1 MKKNIKNITLKFLCL
16 CGFVFSL
23 ISCKEVSED
32 GNKPAL
38 SIPEGGDSIVVS
50 FAVDEKA
57 KYVNIFR
64 REVKDFETSEF
75 GDTINVGQ
83 VIPNK
88 NQETAFT
95 FEDALIYKGTDY
107 QYCVRYCM
115 GDYYYFSNWSD
126 IKSSGS
132 CGKELSFSFEPDVG
146 NCYLQYNSA
155 TSSLMLMGD
164 VDDKIDVKK
173 GVPALIFSY
182 KDKETTVSRVFAL
195 PIQEEIVDTDAEKI
209 LKVGTPI
216 DLRSLLTS
224 DFFGKDI
231 TLEGFIGEDVV
242 EGGPDDDGDG
252 KVDNVYY
259 EKVFWTLPAKIPVEE
274 KVKDKDEYKTVD
286 FINDFIKI
294 EVETADNGHDYSSEG
309 IENPISKNINS
320 IDSQITSKEYFVS
333 K

>member
-16 CGFVFSL
+16 CAFVFSL

-38 SIPEGGDSIVVS
+38 NVKGDSIIVS

-64 REVKDFETSEF
+64 READLT
-75 GDTINVGQ
+75 GDEPLYGKVLNIGQ
-83 VIPNK
+83 VIPKK

-95 FEDALIYKGTDY
+95 FEDALIYKGANY

-115 GDYYYFSNWSD
+115 GDYYYLSNWSD
-126 IKSSGS
+126 IKSNDDFGFVNES
-132 CGKELSFSFEPDVG
+132 EITPDVG
-146 NCYLQYNSA
+146 SCYLQYNSA

-164 VDDKIDVKK
+164 ADDKIDVKK

-195 PIQEEIVDTDAEKI
+195 PIQEDIVNKNE

-216 DLRSLLTS
+216 DLRSLLTA
-224 DFFGKDI
+224 DFFSKEI
-231 TLEGFIGEDVV
+231 TLDGFIGEDVT
-242 EGGPDDDGDG
+242 EGGTDLKDPEK
-252 KVDNVYY
+252 KVVYY
-259 EKVFWTLPAKIPVEE
+259 EKVFWTLPAAIE
-274 KVKDKDEYKTVD
+274 VKDANDGTVES
-286 FINDFIKI
+286 IKI
-294 EVETADNGHDYSSEG
+294 DINNADNGHDYSFEG
-309 IENPISKNINS
+309 IENPISENINS

>member
-16 CGFVFSL
+16 CAFVFSL

-38 SIPEGGDSIVVS
+38 NVKGDSIIVS

-64 REVKDFETSEF
+64 REVINFETSEF
-75 GDTINVGQ
+75 GKNVNVGQ
-83 VIPNK
+83 VIPKK

-95 FEDALIYKGTDY
+95 FEDTLIYKGTDY

-115 GDYYYFSNWSD
+115 GDYYYLSNWSD
-126 IKSSGS
+126 IKNSGS
-132 CGKELSFSFEPDVG
+132 CGHELSVSFEPNVG
-146 NCYLQYNSA
+146 SCYLQYNSA
-155 TSSLMLMGD
+155 TSSLTLKDGE
-164 VDDKIDVKK
+164 IDAIK
-173 GVPALIFSY
+173 GIPALIFSY

-195 PIQEEIVDTDAEKI
+195 PIREEDPNEKI
-209 LKVGTPI
+209 LEEETVI
-216 DLRSLLTS
+216 DLRSLLTA
-224 DFFGKDI
+224 DFFSKEI
-231 TLEGFIGEDVV
+231 TLDGFIGEDVV
-242 EGGPDDDGDG
+242 DGGPDEDGDG

-259 EKVFWTLPAKIPVEE
+259 EKVFWTLPATIEVRDANGTVES
-274 KVKDKDEYKTVD
+274 
-286 FINDFIKI
+286 IKI
-294 EVETADNGHDYSSEG
+294 DINNADNGHDYSFEG
-309 IENPISKNINS
+309 IENPISENINS

>member
-16 CGFVFSL
+16 CAFVFSL

-38 SIPEGGDSIVVS
+38 NVKGDSIIVS

-64 REVKDFETSEF
+64 REVINFETSEF
-75 GDTINVGQ
+75 GQNVNVGQ
-83 VIPNK
+83 VIPKK

-95 FEDALIYKGTDY
+95 FEDTLIYKGTDY

-115 GDYYYFSNWSD
+115 GDYYYLSNWSD
-126 IKSSGS
+126 IKNSGS
-132 CGKELSFSFEPDVG
+132 CGHELSVSFEPNVG
-146 NCYLQYNSA
+146 SCYLQYNSA
-155 TSSLMLMGD
+155 TSSLTLKDGE
-164 VDDKIDVKK
+164 IDAIK
-173 GVPALIFSY
+173 GIPALIFSY

-195 PIQEEIVDTDAEKI
+195 PIREEDPNEKI
-209 LKVGTPI
+209 LEEETVI
-216 DLRSLLTS
+216 DLRSLLTA
-224 DFFGKDI
+224 DFFSKEI
-231 TLEGFIGEDVV
+231 TLDGFIGEDVV
-242 EGGPDDDGDG
+242 DGGPDEDGDG

-259 EKVFWTLPAKIPVEE
+259 EKVFWTLPATIEVRDANGTVES
-274 KVKDKDEYKTVD
+274 
-286 FINDFIKI
+286 IKI
-294 EVETADNGHDYSSEG
+294 DINNADNGHDYSFEG
-309 IENPISKNINS
+309 IENPISENINS

>member
-16 CGFVFSL
+16 CAFVFSL

-64 REVKDFETSEF
+64 REVDFTSGEPVYGETLN
-75 GDTINVGQ
+75 IGQ
-83 VIPNK
+83 VIPKK

-132 CGKELSFSFEPDVG
+132 CGQELSFSFEPNVG
-146 NCYLQYNSA
+146 SCYLQYNSA
-155 TSSLMLMGD
+155 TSSLMLVGGD
-164 VDDKIDVKK
+164 IDAIK

-195 PIQEEIVDTDAEKI
+195 PIQEEDPNEKI
-209 LKVGTPI
+209 LEEETVI
-216 DLRSLLTS
+216 DLRSLLTA
-224 DFFGKDI
+224 DFFSKEI
-231 TLEGFIGEDVV
+231 TLDGFIGEDVT
-242 EGGPDDDGDG
+242 EGGTDIKDPEK
-252 KVDNVYY
+252 KVVYY
-259 EKVFWTLPAKIPVEE
+259 EKVFWTLPAAIEVRDANGTVES
-274 KVKDKDEYKTVD
+274 
-286 FINDFIKI
+286 IKI
-294 EVETADNGHDYSSEG
+294 DINNADNGHDYSFEG
-309 IENPISKNINS
+309 IENPISENINS

>member
-16 CGFVFSL
+16 CAFVFSL

-38 SIPEGGDSIVVS
+38 NVKGDSIIVS

-64 REVKDFETSEF
+64 REVINFETSEF
-75 GDTINVGQ
+75 GKNVNVGQ
-83 VIPNK
+83 VIPKK

-95 FEDALIYKGTDY
+95 FEDTLIYKGTDY

-126 IKSSGS
+126 IKNSGS
-132 CGKELSFSFEPDVG
+132 CGHELSVSFEPDVG
-146 NCYLQYNSA
+146 SCYLQYNSA
-155 TSSLMLMGD
+155 TSSLTLKDGE
-164 VDDKIDVKK
+164 IDAIK
-173 GVPALIFSY
+173 GIPALIFSY

-195 PIQEEIVDTDAEKI
+195 PIREEDPNEKI
-209 LKVGTPI
+209 LEEETVI
-216 DLRSLLTS
+216 DLRSLLTA
-224 DFFGKDI
+224 DFFSKEIILD
-231 TLEGFIGEDVV
+231 GFIGEDVT
-242 EGGPDDDGDG
+242 EGGTDIDDPEK
-252 KVDNVYY
+252 KVVYY
-259 EKVFWTLPAKIPVEE
+259 EKVFWTLPAAIEVRDANGTVES
-274 KVKDKDEYKTVD
+274 
-286 FINDFIKI
+286 IKI
-294 EVETADNGHDYSSEG
+294 NINNADNGHDYSFEG
-309 IENPISKNINS
+309 IENPISENINL

>member
-16 CGFVFSL
+16 CAFVFSL

-64 REVKDFETSEF
+64 REVDFTSGEPVYRETLN
-75 GDTINVGQ
+75 IGQ
-83 VIPNK
+83 VIPKK

-132 CGKELSFSFEPDVG
+132 CGQELSFSFEPNVG
-146 NCYLQYNSA
+146 SCYLQYNSA
-155 TSSLMLMGD
+155 TSSLTLKDGE
-164 VDDKIDVKK
+164 IDAIK

-195 PIQEEIVDTDAEKI
+195 PIQEEDPNEKI
-209 LKVGTPI
+209 LEEETVI
-216 DLRSLLTS
+216 DLRSLLTA
-224 DFFGKDI
+224 DFFSKEI
-231 TLEGFIGEDVV
+231 TLDGFIGEDVT
-242 EGGPDDDGDG
+242 EGGTDIKDPEK
-252 KVDNVYY
+252 KVVYY
-259 EKVFWTLPAKIPVEE
+259 EKVFWTLPAAIEVRDANGTVE
-274 KVKDKDEYKTVD
+274 
-286 FINDFIKI
+286 FIKI
-294 EVETADNGHDYSSEG
+294 DINNADNGHDYSFEG
-309 IENPISKNINS
+309 IENPISENINS

>member
-16 CGFVFSL
+16 CAFVFSL

-38 SIPEGGDSIVVS
+38 NVKGDSIIVS

-64 REVKDFETSEF
+64 REVINFETSEF
-75 GDTINVGQ
+75 GKSVNIGQ
-83 VIPNK
+83 VIPKK

-95 FEDALIYKGTDY
+95 FEDTLIYKGTDY

-126 IKSSGS
+126 IKNSGS
-132 CGKELSFSFEPDVG
+132 CGHELSVSFEPNVG
-146 NCYLQYNSA
+146 SCYLQYNSA
-155 TSSLMLMGD
+155 TSSLTLKDGE
-164 VDDKIDVKK
+164 IDAIK
-173 GVPALIFSY
+173 GIPALIFSY

-195 PIQEEIVDTDAEKI
+195 PIREEDPNERI
-209 LKVGTPI
+209 LEEETVI
-216 DLRSLLTS
+216 DLRSLLTA
-224 DFFGKDI
+224 DFFSKEI
-231 TLEGFIGEDVV
+231 TLDGFIGEDVV
-242 EGGPDDDGDG
+242 DGGPDEDGDG

-259 EKVFWTLPAKIPVEE
+259 EKVFWTLPAKIDVKYANGNPVES
-274 KVKDKDEYKTVD
+274 
-286 FINDFIKI
+286 IKI
-294 EVETADNGHDYSSEG
+294 DINNADNGHDYSFEG

>member
-16 CGFVFSL
+16 CAFVFSL

-38 SIPEGGDSIVVS
+38 SIPEGGDSIIVS

-64 REVKDFETSEF
+64 REVDFTSGEPVYGETLN
-75 GDTINVGQ
+75 IGQ
-83 VIPNK
+83 VIPKK

-115 GDYYYFSNWSD
+115 GDYYYLSNWSD
-126 IKSSGS
+126 IKSNDDFGFDNESQI
-132 CGKELSFSFEPDVG
+132 KPDVG
-146 NCYLQYNSA
+146 SCYLQYNSA
-155 TSSLMLMGD
+155 TSSLMLVGGD
-164 VDDKIDVKK
+164 IDAIK

-195 PIQEEIVDTDAEKI
+195 PIQEEIVDPAIKRV
-209 LKVGTPI
+209 LKEVTVI
-216 DLRSLLTS
+216 DLRSLLTA
-224 DFFGKDI
+224 DFFSKEI
-231 TLEGFIGEDVV
+231 TLDGFIGEDVT
-242 EGGPDDDGDG
+242 EGGTDIKDPEK
-252 KVDNVYY
+252 KVVYY
-259 EKVFWTLPAKIPVEE
+259 EKVFWTLPAAIEVRDANGTVE
-274 KVKDKDEYKTVD
+274 
-286 FINDFIKI
+286 FIKI
-294 EVETADNGHDYSSEG
+294 DINNADNGHDYSFEG
-309 IENPISKNINS
+309 IENPISENINS

>member
-16 CGFVFSL
+16 CAFVFSL

-38 SIPEGGDSIVVS
+38 NVKGDSIIVS

-64 REVKDFETSEF
+64 READLT
-75 GDTINVGQ
+75 GDEPVYGKVLNIGQ
-83 VIPNK
+83 VIPKK

-95 FEDALIYKGTDY
+95 FEDALIYKGANY

-115 GDYYYFSNWSD
+115 GDYYYLSNWSD
-126 IKSSGS
+126 IKSNDDFGFDNESQI
-132 CGKELSFSFEPDVG
+132 KPDVG
-146 NCYLQYNSA
+146 SCYLQYNSA
-155 TSSLMLMGD
+155 TSSLMLVGGD
-164 VDDKIDVKK
+164 IDAIK

-195 PIQEEIVDTDAEKI
+195 PIQEEIVDPAVKKI
-209 LKVGTPI
+209 LKEETVI
-216 DLRSLLTS
+216 DLRSLLTA
-224 DFFGKDI
+224 DFFSKEI
-231 TLEGFIGEDVV
+231 TLDGFIGEDVT
-242 EGGPDDDGDG
+242 EGGTDLNDPEK
-252 KVDNVYY
+252 KVVYY
-259 EKVFWTLPAKIPVEE
+259 EKVFWTLPAAIEVRDANGTVES
-274 KVKDKDEYKTVD
+274 
-286 FINDFIKI
+286 IKI
-294 EVETADNGHDYSSEG
+294 DINNADNGHDYSFEG
-309 IENPISKNINS
+309 IENPISENINS

>member
-16 CGFVFSL
+16 CAFVFSL

-38 SIPEGGDSIVVS
+38 NVKGDSIIVS

-64 REVKDFETSEF
+64 REVELT
-75 GDTINVGQ
+75 GDEPVYGKVLNIGQ
-83 VIPNK
+83 VIPKK

-95 FEDALIYKGTDY
+95 FEDALIYKGANY

-115 GDYYYFSNWSD
+115 GDYYYLSNWSD
-126 IKSSGS
+126 IKSNDDFGFDNESQI
-132 CGKELSFSFEPDVG
+132 KPDVG
-146 NCYLQYNSA
+146 SCYLQYNSA
-155 TSSLMLMGD
+155 TSSLMLVGGD
-164 VDDKIDVKK
+164 IDAIK

-195 PIQEEIVDTDAEKI
+195 PIQEEKRILEEKT
-209 LKVGTPI
+209 LI
-216 DLRSLLTS
+216 DLRSLLTA
-224 DFFGKDI
+224 DFFSKKI
-231 TLEGFIGEDVV
+231 TLDGFIGEDVV
-242 EGGPDDDGDG
+242 KGGPDDDGDG
-252 KVDNVYY
+252 EVDIVYY
-259 EKVFWTLPAKIPVEE
+259 EKVFWTLPDAIEVRDANGTVES
-274 KVKDKDEYKTVD
+274 
-286 FINDFIKI
+286 IKI
-294 EVETADNGHDYSSEG
+294 DINNADNGHDYSFEG
-309 IENPISKNINS
+309 IENPISENINS

>member
-16 CGFVFSL
+16 CAFVFSL

-38 SIPEGGDSIVVS
+38 NVKGDSIIVS

-64 REVKDFETSEF
+64 READLT
-75 GDTINVGQ
+75 GDEPVYGKVLNIGQ
-83 VIPNK
+83 VIPKK

-95 FEDALIYKGTDY
+95 FEDALIYKGANY

-115 GDYYYFSNWSD
+115 GDYYYLSNWSD
-126 IKSSGS
+126 IKSNDDFGFVNES
-132 CGKELSFSFEPDVG
+132 EITPDVG
-146 NCYLQYNSA
+146 SCYLQYNSA

-164 VDDKIDVKK
+164 ADDKIDVKK

-195 PIQEEIVDTDAEKI
+195 PIQEDIVNKNE

-216 DLRSLLTS
+216 DLRSLLTA
-224 DFFGKDI
+224 DFFSKEI
-231 TLEGFIGEDVV
+231 TLDGFIGEDVT
-242 EGGPDDDGDG
+242 EGGTDLNDPKK
-252 KVDNVYY
+252 KVVYY
-259 EKVFWTLPAKIPVEE
+259 EKVFWTLPAAIEVRDANGTVES
-274 KVKDKDEYKTVD
+274 
-286 FINDFIKI
+286 IKI
-294 EVETADNGHDYSSEG
+294 DINNADNGHDYSFEG
-309 IENPISKNINS
+309 IENPISENINS

>member
-16 CGFVFSL
+16 CAFVFSL

-38 SIPEGGDSIVVS
+38 NVKGDSIIVS

-64 REVKDFETSEF
+64 READLT
-75 GDTINVGQ
+75 GDEPVYGKVLNIGQ
-83 VIPNK
+83 VIPKK

-95 FEDALIYKGTDY
+95 FEDALIYKGANY

-115 GDYYYFSNWSD
+115 GDYYYLSNWSD
-126 IKSSGS
+126 IKSNDDFGFDNESEI
-132 CGKELSFSFEPDVG
+132 KPDVG
-146 NCYLQYNSA
+146 SCYLQYNSA
-155 TSSLMLMGD
+155 TSSLVLEGGD
-164 VDDKIDVKK
+164 IDAIK

-195 PIQEEIVDTDAEKI
+195 PIQEEIVDPAIKKI
-209 LKVGTPI
+209 LKDKTVI
-216 DLRSLLTS
+216 DLRSLLTA
-224 DFFGKDI
+224 DFFSKEI
-231 TLEGFIGEDVV
+231 TLDGFIGEDVT
-242 EGGPDDDGDG
+242 EGGTDLNDPEK
-252 KVDNVYY
+252 KVVYY
-259 EKVFWTLPAKIPVEE
+259 EKVFWTLPAAIEVRDANGTVES
-274 KVKDKDEYKTVD
+274 
-286 FINDFIKI
+286 IKI
-294 EVETADNGHDYSSEG
+294 DINNADNGHDYSFEG
-309 IENPISKNINS
+309 IENPISENINS

>member
-16 CGFVFSL
+16 CAFVFSL

-38 SIPEGGDSIVVS
+38 SIPEGGDSIIVS

-64 REVKDFETSEF
+64 REVDFTSGEPVYGETLN
-75 GDTINVGQ
+75 IGQ
-83 VIPNK
+83 VIPKK

-132 CGKELSFSFEPDVG
+132 CGHELSFSFEPNVG
-146 NCYLQYNSA
+146 SCYLQYNSA
-155 TSSLMLMGD
+155 TSSLTLKDGE
-164 VDDKIDVKK
+164 IDAIK

-195 PIQEEIVDTDAEKI
+195 PIQEEDPNEKI
-209 LKVGTPI
+209 LEEETVI
-216 DLRSLLTS
+216 DLRSLLTA
-224 DFFGKDI
+224 DFFSKEI
-231 TLEGFIGEDVV
+231 TLDGFIGEDVT
-242 EGGPDDDGDG
+242 EGGTDIKDPEK
-252 KVDNVYY
+252 KVVYY
-259 EKVFWTLPAKIPVEE
+259 EKVFWTLPAAIEVRDANGTVES
-274 KVKDKDEYKTVD
+274 
-286 FINDFIKI
+286 IKI
-294 EVETADNGHDYSSEG
+294 DINNADNGHDYSFEG
-309 IENPISKNINS
+309 IENPISENINS

>member
-16 CGFVFSL
+16 CAFVFSL

-38 SIPEGGDSIVVS
+38 NVKGDSIIVS

-64 REVKDFETSEF
+64 REVDLT
-75 GDTINVGQ
+75 GDEPVYGKVLNIGQ
-83 VIPNK
+83 VIPKK

-115 GDYYYFSNWSD
+115 GDYYYLSNWSD
-126 IKSSGS
+126 IKSNDEFGFDNES
-132 CGKELSFSFEPDVG
+132 EITPDVG
-146 NCYLQYNSA
+146 SCYLQYNSA
-155 TSSLMLMGD
+155 TSSLTLKDGE
-164 VDDKIDVKK
+164 IDAIK

-195 PIQEEIVDTDAEKI
+195 PIQEEDPNEKI
-209 LKVGTPI
+209 LEEETVI
-216 DLRSLLTS
+216 DLRSLLTA
-224 DFFGKDI
+224 DFFSKEI
-231 TLEGFIGEDVV
+231 TLDGFIGEDVT
-242 EGGPDDDGDG
+242 EGGTDIKDPEK
-252 KVDNVYY
+252 KVVYY
-259 EKVFWTLPAKIPVEE
+259 EKVFWTLPAAIEVRDANGTVE
-274 KVKDKDEYKTVD
+274 
-286 FINDFIKI
+286 FIKI
-294 EVETADNGHDYSSEG
+294 DINNADNGHDYSFEG
-309 IENPISKNINS
+309 IENPISENINS

>member
-16 CGFVFSL
+16 CAFVFSL

-38 SIPEGGDSIVVS
+38 NVKGDSIIVS

-64 REVKDFETSEF
+64 READLT
-75 GDTINVGQ
+75 GDEPVYGKVLNIGQ
-83 VIPNK
+83 VIPKK

-95 FEDALIYKGTDY
+95 FEDALIYKGANY

-115 GDYYYFSNWSD
+115 GDYYYLSNWSD
-126 IKSSGS
+126 IKSNDDFGFVNES
-132 CGKELSFSFEPDVG
+132 EITPDVG
-146 NCYLQYNSA
+146 SCYLQYNSA

-164 VDDKIDVKK
+164 ADDKIDVKK

-195 PIQEEIVDTDAEKI
+195 PIQEEIVDPAIKRI

-216 DLRSLLTS
+216 DLRSLLTA
-224 DFFGKDI
+224 DFFSKEI
-231 TLEGFIGEDVV
+231 TLDGFIGENVT
-242 EGGPDDDGDG
+242 EGGTDLNDPEK
-252 KVDNVYY
+252 KVVYY
-259 EKVFWTLPAKIPVEE
+259 EKVFWTLPAAIEVRDANGTVES
-274 KVKDKDEYKTVD
+274 
-286 FINDFIKI
+286 IKI
-294 EVETADNGHDYSSEG
+294 DINNADNGHDYSFEG
-309 IENPISKNINS
+309 IENPISENINS

>member
-16 CGFVFSL
+16 CAFVFSL

-38 SIPEGGDSIVVS
+38 NVKGDSIIVS

-64 REVKDFETSEF
+64 READLT
-75 GDTINVGQ
+75 GDEPVYGKVLNIGQ
-83 VIPNK
+83 VIPKK

-95 FEDALIYKGTDY
+95 FEDALIYKGANY

-115 GDYYYFSNWSD
+115 GDYYYLSNWSD
-126 IKSSGS
+126 IKSNDDFGFVNES
-132 CGKELSFSFEPDVG
+132 EITPDVG
-146 NCYLQYNSA
+146 SCYLQYNSA

-164 VDDKIDVKK
+164 ADDKIDVKK

-195 PIQEEIVDTDAEKI
+195 PIQEDIVNKNE

-216 DLRSLLTS
+216 DLRSLLTA
-224 DFFGKDI
+224 DFFSKEI
-231 TLEGFIGEDVV
+231 TLEGVIGEDVT
-242 EGGPDDDGDG
+242 EGGTDLNDPEK
-252 KVDNVYY
+252 KVVYY
-259 EKVFWTLPAKIPVEE
+259 EKVFWTLPAAIEVRDANGTVES
-274 KVKDKDEYKTVD
+274 
-286 FINDFIKI
+286 IKI
-294 EVETADNGHDYSSEG
+294 DINNADNGHDYSFEG
-309 IENPISKNINS
+309 IENPISENINS

>member
-16 CGFVFSL
+16 CAFVFSL

-38 SIPEGGDSIVVS
+38 NVKGDSIIVS

-83 VIPNK
+83 VIPKK

-95 FEDALIYKGTDY
+95 FEDILICKGVDY

-115 GDYYYFSNWSD
+115 GDYYYLSNWSD
-126 IKSSGS
+126 IRSNADAEFVNESEITPDIGS
-132 CGKELSFSFEPDVG
+132 
-146 NCYLQYNSA
+146 CYLQYNSA
-155 TSSLMLMGD
+155 TSSLTLKDGE
-164 VDDKIDVKK
+164 IDAIK
-173 GVPALIFSY
+173 GFPALIFSY

-195 PIQEEIVDTDAEKI
+195 PIKEGIANKNILEE
-209 LKVGTPI
+209 GTPI

-224 DFFGKDI
+224 DFFGKNI
-231 TLEGFIGEDVV
+231 TLDGFIGEAVV
-242 EGGPDDDGDG
+242 EDGPDDDGDEE
-252 KVDNVYY
+252 VDIVYY
-259 EKVFWTLPAKIPVEE
+259 EKVFWTLPAEIDVKE
-274 KVKDKDEYKTVD
+274 KVKDKDEYKTV
-286 FINDFIKI
+286 DFIKI
-294 EVETADNGHDYSSEG
+294 EVETADNGHDYSFEG

>member
-16 CGFVFSL
+16 CAFVFSL

-64 REVKDFETSEF
+64 REVINFETSEF
-75 GDTINVGQ
+75 GEIINVGQ
-83 VIPNK
+83 VIPKK

-95 FEDALIYKGTDY
+95 FEDTLIYKGTDY

-126 IKSSGS
+126 IKNSDS
-132 CGKELSFSFEPDVG
+132 CGHELSVPFEPSVG
-146 NCYLQYNSA
+146 SCYLQYNSA
-155 TSSLMLMGD
+155 TSSLTLKDGD
-164 VDDKIDVKK
+164 IDAIK

-195 PIQEEIVDTDAEKI
+195 PIQEEDPDKQI
-209 LKVGTPI
+209 LKADTVI
-216 DLRSLLTS
+216 DLRSLLTA
-224 DFFGKDI
+224 DFFSKEISLD
-231 TLEGFIGEDVV
+231 GFIGEDVV
-242 EGGPDDDGDG
+242 EGGTDINDPEK
-252 KVDNVYY
+252 KVVYY
-259 EKVFWTLPAKIPVEE
+259 EKVFWTLPAAIE
-274 KVKDKDEYKTVD
+274 VKDANGTVES
-286 FINDFIKI
+286 IKI
-294 EVETADNGHDYSSEG
+294 NINNADNGHDYSFEG
-309 IENPISKNINS
+309 IESSKS
-320 IDSQITSKEYFVS
+320 VTESVSTITSKTASKEYFFS

>member
-16 CGFVFSL
+16 CAFVFSL

-38 SIPEGGDSIVVS
+38 NVKGDSIIVS

-64 REVKDFETSEF
+64 READLT
-75 GDTINVGQ
+75 GDEPVYGKVLNIGQ
-83 VIPNK
+83 VIPKK

-95 FEDALIYKGTDY
+95 FEDALIYKGANY

-115 GDYYYFSNWSD
+115 GDYYYLSNWSD
-126 IKSSGS
+126 IKSNDDFGFDNESQI
-132 CGKELSFSFEPDVG
+132 KPDVG
-146 NCYLQYNSA
+146 SCYLQYNSA
-155 TSSLMLMGD
+155 TSSLMLVGGD
-164 VDDKIDVKK
+164 IDALK

-195 PIQEEIVDTDAEKI
+195 PIQEDIVNKNE

-216 DLRSLLTS
+216 DLRSLLTA
-224 DFFGKDI
+224 DFFSKEI
-231 TLEGFIGEDVV
+231 TLEGVIGEDVV
-242 EGGPDDDGDG
+242 KGGPDDDGDG
-252 KVDNVYY
+252 EVDIVYY
-259 EKVFWTLPAKIPVEE
+259 EKVFWTLPAAIEVRDANGTVES
-274 KVKDKDEYKTVD
+274 
-286 FINDFIKI
+286 IKI
-294 EVETADNGHDYSSEG
+294 DINNADNGHDYSFEG
-309 IENPISKNINS
+309 IENPISENINS

>member
-16 CGFVFSL
+16 CAFVFSL

-38 SIPEGGDSIVVS
+38 NVKGDSIIVS

-64 REVKDFETSEF
+64 READLT
-75 GDTINVGQ
+75 GDEPVYGKVLNIGQ
-83 VIPNK
+83 VIPKK

-95 FEDALIYKGTDY
+95 FEDALIYKGANY

-115 GDYYYFSNWSD
+115 GDYYYLSNWSD
-126 IKSSGS
+126 IKSNDDFGFDNESQI
-132 CGKELSFSFEPDVG
+132 KPDVG
-146 NCYLQYNSA
+146 SCYLQYNSA
-155 TSSLMLMGD
+155 TSSLMLVGGD
-164 VDDKIDVKK
+164 IDAIK

-195 PIQEEIVDTDAEKI
+195 PIQEEIVDPAIKRI
-209 LKVGTPI
+209 LKEETVI
-216 DLRSLLTS
+216 DLRSLLTA
-224 DFFGKDI
+224 DFFSKEI
-231 TLEGFIGEDVV
+231 TLDGFIGEDVT
-242 EGGPDDDGDG
+242 EGGTDLNDPEK
-252 KVDNVYY
+252 KVVYY
-259 EKVFWTLPAKIPVEE
+259 EKVFWTLPAAIEVRDANGTVES
-274 KVKDKDEYKTVD
+274 
-286 FINDFIKI
+286 IKI
-294 EVETADNGHDYSSEG
+294 DINNADNGHDYSFEG
-309 IENPISKNINS
+309 IENPISENINS

>member
-16 CGFVFSL
+16 CAFVFSL

-38 SIPEGGDSIVVS
+38 NVKGDSIIVS

-64 REVKDFETSEF
+64 READLT
-75 GDTINVGQ
+75 GDEPVYGKVLNIGQ
-83 VIPNK
+83 VIPKK

-95 FEDALIYKGTDY
+95 FEDALIYKGANY

-115 GDYYYFSNWSD
+115 GDYYYLSNWSD
-126 IKSSGS
+126 IKSNDDFGFDNESQI
-132 CGKELSFSFEPDVG
+132 KPDVG
-146 NCYLQYNSA
+146 SCYLQYNSA
-155 TSSLMLMGD
+155 TSSLMLVGGD
-164 VDDKIDVKK
+164 IDAIK

-195 PIQEEIVDTDAEKI
+195 PIQEEIVDPAIKRV
-209 LKVGTPI
+209 LKEETVI
-216 DLRSLLTS
+216 DLRSLLTA
-224 DFFGKDI
+224 DFFSKEI
-231 TLEGFIGEDVV
+231 TLDGFIGEDVT
-242 EGGPDDDGDG
+242 EGGTDLNDPEK
-252 KVDNVYY
+252 KVVYY
-259 EKVFWTLPAKIPVEE
+259 EKVFWTLPAAIEVRDANGTVES
-274 KVKDKDEYKTVD
+274 
-286 FINDFIKI
+286 IKI
-294 EVETADNGHDYSSEG
+294 DINNADNGHDYSFEG
-309 IENPISKNINS
+309 IENPISENINS

>member
-16 CGFVFSL
+16 CAFVFSL

-38 SIPEGGDSIVVS
+38 NVKGDSIIVS

-64 REVKDFETSEF
+64 REVDLT
-75 GDTINVGQ
+75 GDEPVYGKVLNIGQ
-83 VIPNK
+83 VIPKK

-95 FEDALIYKGTDY
+95 FEDALIYKGANY

-115 GDYYYFSNWSD
+115 GDYYYLSNWSD
-126 IKSSGS
+126 IKSNDDFGFDNESQI
-132 CGKELSFSFEPDVG
+132 KPDVG
-146 NCYLQYNSA
+146 SCYLQYNSA
-155 TSSLMLMGD
+155 TSSLMLVGGD
-164 VDDKIDVKK
+164 IDAIK

-195 PIQEEIVDTDAEKI
+195 PIQEEIVDPAIKKI
-209 LKVGTPI
+209 LKEETVI
-216 DLRSLLTS
+216 DLRSLLTA
-224 DFFGKDI
+224 DFFSKEISLD
-231 TLEGFIGEDVV
+231 GFIGEDVT
-242 EGGPDDDGDG
+242 EGGTDLKDPEK
-252 KVDNVYY
+252 KVVYY
-259 EKVFWTLPAKIPVEE
+259 EKVFWTLPAAIEVRDANGTVES
-274 KVKDKDEYKTVD
+274 
-286 FINDFIKI
+286 IKI
-294 EVETADNGHDYSSEG
+294 DINNADNGHDYSFEG
-309 IENPISKNINS
+309 IENPISENINS

>member
-16 CGFVFSL
+16 CAFVFSL

-38 SIPEGGDSIVVS
+38 NVKGDSIIVS

-64 REVKDFETSEF
+64 READLT
-75 GDTINVGQ
+75 GDEPVYGKVLNIGQ
-83 VIPNK
+83 VIPKK

-95 FEDALIYKGTDY
+95 FEDALIYKGANY

-115 GDYYYFSNWSD
+115 GDYYYLSNWSD
-126 IKSSGS
+126 IKSNDDFGFVNES
-132 CGKELSFSFEPDVG
+132 EITPDVG
-146 NCYLQYNSA
+146 SCYLQYNSA
-155 TSSLMLMGD
+155 TSSLKLVGGD
-164 VDDKIDVKK
+164 IDAIK

-195 PIQEEIVDTDAEKI
+195 PIQEEIVDPAVKRI
-209 LKVGTPI
+209 LKADTVI
-216 DLRSLLTS
+216 DLRSLLTA
-224 DFFGKDI
+224 DFFSKEI
-231 TLEGFIGEDVV
+231 TLDGFIGEDVT
-242 EGGPDDDGDG
+242 EGGTDLNDPEK
-252 KVDNVYY
+252 KVVYY
-259 EKVFWTLPAKIPVEE
+259 EKVFWTLPAAIEVRDANGTVES
-274 KVKDKDEYKTVD
+274 
-286 FINDFIKI
+286 IKI
-294 EVETADNGHDYSSEG
+294 DINNADNGHDYSFEG
-309 IENPISKNINS
+309 IENPISENINS

>member
-38 SIPEGGDSIVVS
+38 NVKGDSIIVS

-64 REVKDFETSEF
+64 REVDFFSGEPEY
-75 GDTINVGQ
+75 GDPLNIGQ
-83 VIPNK
+83 VIPKK

-95 FEDALIYKGTDY
+95 FEDSLILQNVGY
-107 QYCVRYCM
+107 QYRVRYCM
-115 GDYYYFSNWSD
+115 DGYYYFSNWSD
-126 IKSSGS
+126 IKSNNNE
-132 CGKELSFSFEPDVG
+132 CKYEDEDDFIPDVDS
-146 NCYLQYNSA
+146 CYLQYNSE
-155 TSSLMLMGD
+155 TSSLTL
-164 VDDKIDVKK
+164 K
-173 GVPALIFSY
+173 GNCINAIIGGPALIFSY

-195 PIQEEIVDTDAEKI
+195 PRKEEIVDTEDEKI
-209 LKVGTPI
+209 LEEDTPI

-224 DFFGKDI
+224 DFFGKNI

-242 EGGPDDDGDG
+242 KGGPDEDGDG
-252 KVDNVYY
+252 NVDNVDNVYY
-259 EKVFWTLPAKIPVEE
+259 EKVFWTLPAEIDVKE
-274 KVKDKDEYKTVD
+274 KVKDKDEYKTV
-286 FINDFIKI
+286 DFIKI

-309 IENPISKNINS
+309 IENPISENINS

>member
-16 CGFVFSL
+16 CAFVFSL

-38 SIPEGGDSIVVS
+38 NVKGDSIIVS

-64 REVKDFETSEF
+64 REVINFETSEF
-75 GDTINVGQ
+75 GKTINVGQ
-83 VIPNK
+83 VIPKK

-126 IKSSGS
+126 IKNSDS
-132 CGKELSFSFEPDVG
+132 CGHELSVSFEPDVVSR
-146 NCYLQYNSA
+146 YLQYDSA
-155 TSSLMLMGD
+155 TSSLKLVGD
-164 VDDKIDVKK
+164 DIDALI

-195 PIQEEIVDTDAEKI
+195 PIQEKIVDPAIKKI
-209 LKVGTPI
+209 LKKETVI
-216 DLRSLLTS
+216 DLRSLLTA
-224 DFFGKDI
+224 DFFSKEI
-231 TLEGFIGEDVV
+231 TLDGFIGEDVT
-242 EGGPDDDGDG
+242 EGGTDIDDPEK
-252 KVDNVYY
+252 KVVYY
-259 EKVFWTLPAKIPVEE
+259 EKVFWTLPAAIEVRYANETTVES
-274 KVKDKDEYKTVD
+274 
-286 FINDFIKI
+286 IKI
-294 EVETADNGHDYSSEG
+294 DINNADNGHDYSFEG
-309 IENPISKNINS
+309 IENPIPENINS

>member
-16 CGFVFSL
+16 CAFVFSL

-38 SIPEGGDSIVVS
+38 NVKGDSIIVS

-64 REVKDFETSEF
+64 REVDFTSGEPVYGETLN
-75 GDTINVGQ
+75 IGQ
-83 VIPNK
+83 VIPKK

-132 CGKELSFSFEPDVG
+132 CGQELSFSFEPNVG
-146 NCYLQYNSA
+146 SCYLQYNSA
-155 TSSLMLMGD
+155 TSSLTLKDGE
-164 VDDKIDVKK
+164 IDAIK

-195 PIQEEIVDTDAEKI
+195 PIQEEDPNEKI
-209 LKVGTPI
+209 LEEETVI
-216 DLRSLLTS
+216 DLRSLLTA
-224 DFFGKDI
+224 DFFSKEI
-231 TLEGFIGEDVV
+231 TLDGFIGEDVT
-242 EGGPDDDGDG
+242 EGGTDLNDPEK
-252 KVDNVYY
+252 KVVYY
-259 EKVFWTLPAKIPVEE
+259 EKVFWTLPAAIEVRDANGTVES
-274 KVKDKDEYKTVD
+274 
-286 FINDFIKI
+286 IKI
-294 EVETADNGHDYSSEG
+294 DINNADNGHDYSFEG
-309 IENPISKNINS
+309 IENPISENINS

>member
-16 CGFVFSL
+16 CAFVFSL

-38 SIPEGGDSIVVS
+38 NVKGDSIIVS

-64 REVKDFETSEF
+64 READLT
-75 GDTINVGQ
+75 GDEPVYGKVLNIGQ
-83 VIPNK
+83 VIPKK

-95 FEDALIYKGTDY
+95 FEDALIYKGANY

-115 GDYYYFSNWSD
+115 GDYYYLSNWSD
-126 IKSSGS
+126 IKSNDDFGFVNES
-132 CGKELSFSFEPDVG
+132 EITPDVG
-146 NCYLQYNSA
+146 SCYLQYNSA
-155 TSSLMLMGD
+155 TSSLMLVGGD
-164 VDDKIDVKK
+164 IDAIK

-195 PIQEEIVDTDAEKI
+195 PIQEEKRILEEKT
-209 LKVGTPI
+209 LI
-216 DLRSLLTS
+216 DLRSLLTA
-224 DFFGKDI
+224 DFFSKEI
-231 TLEGFIGEDVV
+231 TLDGFIGEDVT
-242 EGGPDDDGDG
+242 EGGTDLNDPEK
-252 KVDNVYY
+252 KVVYY
-259 EKVFWTLPAKIPVEE
+259 EKVFWTLPAAIEVRDANGTVES
-274 KVKDKDEYKTVD
+274 
-286 FINDFIKI
+286 IKI
-294 EVETADNGHDYSSEG
+294 DINNADNGHDYSFEG
-309 IENPISKNINS
+309 IENPISENINS

>member
-16 CGFVFSL
+16 CAFVFSL

-38 SIPEGGDSIVVS
+38 NVKGDSIIVS

-64 REVKDFETSEF
+64 REVDLT
-75 GDTINVGQ
+75 GDEPVYGKVLNIGQ
-83 VIPNK
+83 VIPKK

-95 FEDALIYKGTDY
+95 FEDALIYKGANY

-115 GDYYYFSNWSD
+115 GDYYYLSNWSD
-126 IKSSGS
+126 IKSNDDFGFDNESQI
-132 CGKELSFSFEPDVG
+132 KPDVG
-146 NCYLQYNSA
+146 SCYLQYNSA
-155 TSSLMLMGD
+155 TSSLVLVGGD
-164 VDDKIDVKK
+164 IDAIK

-195 PIQEEIVDTDAEKI
+195 PIQEEIVDPAIKKI
-209 LKVGTPI
+209 LKEETVI
-216 DLRSLLTS
+216 DLRSLLTA
-224 DFFGKDI
+224 DFFSKEI
-231 TLEGFIGEDVV
+231 TLDGFIGENVT
-242 EGGPDDDGDG
+242 EGGTDLNDPKK
-252 KVDNVYY
+252 KVVYY
-259 EKVFWTLPAKIPVEE
+259 EKVFWTLPAAIEVRDANGTVES
-274 KVKDKDEYKTVD
+274 
-286 FINDFIKI
+286 IKI
-294 EVETADNGHDYSSEG
+294 DINNADNGHDYSFEG
-309 IENPISKNINS
+309 IENPISENINS

>member
-16 CGFVFSL
+16 CAFVFSL

-50 FAVDEKA
+50 FAVDEKS

-64 REVKDFETSEF
+64 REVDLT
-75 GDTINVGQ
+75 GDEPVYGKVLNIGQ
-83 VIPNK
+83 VIPKK

-126 IKSSGS
+126 IKGSGS
-132 CGKELSFSFEPDVG
+132 CGHELSVSFEPNVG
-146 NCYLQYNSA
+146 SCYLQYNSA
-155 TSSLMLMGD
+155 TSSLTLKGGD
-164 VDDKIDVKK
+164 IDAIK

-195 PIQEEIVDTDAEKI
+195 PIQEEIVAPAIKRI
-209 LKVGTPI
+209 LKEETVI
-216 DLRSLLTS
+216 DLRSLLTA
-224 DFFGKDI
+224 DFFSKEI
-231 TLEGFIGEDVV
+231 TLDGFIGEDVT
-242 EGGPDDDGDG
+242 EGGLYIDDPEK
-252 KVDNVYY
+252 KVVYY
-259 EKVFWTLPAKIPVEE
+259 EKVFWTLPAAIEVRNANGTVES
-274 KVKDKDEYKTVD
+274 
-286 FINDFIKI
+286 IKI
-294 EVETADNGHDYSSEG
+294 DINNADNGHDYSFEG
-309 IENPISKNINS
+309 IENPISANVKS

>member
-16 CGFVFSL
+16 CAFVFSL

-38 SIPEGGDSIVVS
+38 NVKGDSIIVS

-64 REVKDFETSEF
+64 READLT
-75 GDTINVGQ
+75 GDEPVYGKVLNIGQ
-83 VIPNK
+83 VIPKK

-95 FEDALIYKGTDY
+95 FEDALIYKGANY

-115 GDYYYFSNWSD
+115 GDYYYLSNWSD
-126 IKSSGS
+126 IKSNDDFGFGNESEI
-132 CGKELSFSFEPDVG
+132 KPDVG
-146 NCYLQYNSA
+146 SCYLQYNSA
-155 TSSLMLMGD
+155 TSSLMLVGGD
-164 VDDKIDVKK
+164 IDAIK

-195 PIQEEIVDTDAEKI
+195 PIQEEKRILEEKT
-209 LKVGTPI
+209 LI
-216 DLRSLLTS
+216 DLRSLLTA
-224 DFFGKDI
+224 DFFSKKI
-231 TLEGFIGEDVV
+231 TLDGFIGEDVV
-242 EGGPDDDGDG
+242 KGGPDDDGDG
-252 KVDNVYY
+252 EVDIVYY
-259 EKVFWTLPAKIPVEE
+259 EKVFWTLPDAIEVRDANGTVES
-274 KVKDKDEYKTVD
+274 
-286 FINDFIKI
+286 IKI
-294 EVETADNGHDYSSEG
+294 DINNADNGHDYSFEG
-309 IENPISKNINS
+309 IENPISENINS

>member
-16 CGFVFSL
+16 CAFVFSL

-38 SIPEGGDSIVVS
+38 NVKGDSIIVS

-64 REVKDFETSEF
+64 READLT
-75 GDTINVGQ
+75 GDEPVYGKVLNIGQ
-83 VIPNK
+83 VIPKK

-95 FEDALIYKGTDY
+95 FEDALIYKGANY

-115 GDYYYFSNWSD
+115 GDYYYLSNWSD
-126 IKSSGS
+126 IKSNDDFGFVNES
-132 CGKELSFSFEPDVG
+132 EITPDVG
-146 NCYLQYNSA
+146 SCYLQYNSA
-155 TSSLMLMGD
+155 TSSLMLVGGD
-164 VDDKIDVKK
+164 IDAIK

-195 PIQEEIVDTDAEKI
+195 PIQEDIVNKNE

-216 DLRSLLTS
+216 DLRSLLTA
-224 DFFGKDI
+224 DFFSKEI
-231 TLEGFIGEDVV
+231 TLEGVIGEDVT
-242 EGGPDDDGDG
+242 EGGTDLNDPEK
-252 KVDNVYY
+252 KVVYY
-259 EKVFWTLPAKIPVEE
+259 EKVFWTLPAAIEVRDANGTVES
-274 KVKDKDEYKTVD
+274 
-286 FINDFIKI
+286 IKI
-294 EVETADNGHDYSSEG
+294 DINNADNGHDYSFEG
-309 IENPISKNINS
+309 IENPISENINS

>member
-38 SIPEGGDSIVVS
+38 NVKGDSIIVS

-64 REVKDFETSEF
+64 READLT
-75 GDTINVGQ
+75 GDEPVYGKVLNIGQ
-83 VIPNK
+83 VIPKK

-95 FEDALIYKGTDY
+95 FEDALIYKGANY

-115 GDYYYFSNWSD
+115 GDYYYLSNWSD
-126 IKSSGS
+126 IKSNDDFGFGNESEITPNVGS
-132 CGKELSFSFEPDVG
+132 
-146 NCYLQYNSA
+146 CYLQYNSA
-155 TSSLMLMGD
+155 TSSLTLKDGD
-164 VDDKIDVKK
+164 IDAIK

-195 PIQEEIVDTDAEKI
+195 PIQEEKRILEEKT
-209 LKVGTPI
+209 LI
-216 DLRSLLTS
+216 DLRSLLTA
-224 DFFGKDI
+224 DFFSKKI
-231 TLEGFIGEDVV
+231 TLDGFIGENVT
-242 EGGPDDDGDG
+242 EGGTDLNDPEK
-252 KVDNVYY
+252 KVVYY
-259 EKVFWTLPAKIPVEE
+259 EKVFWTLPAAIEVRDANGTVES
-274 KVKDKDEYKTVD
+274 
-286 FINDFIKI
+286 IKI
-294 EVETADNGHDYSSEG
+294 DINNADNGHDYSFEG
-309 IENPISKNINS
+309 IENPISENINS

>member
-16 CGFVFSL
+16 CAFVFSL

-38 SIPEGGDSIVVS
+38 NVKGDSIIVS

-64 REVKDFETSEF
+64 REAELT
-75 GDTINVGQ
+75 GDEPVYGKVLNIGQ
-83 VIPNK
+83 VIPKK

-95 FEDALIYKGTDY
+95 FEDALIYKCANY

-115 GDYYYFSNWSD
+115 GDYYYLSNWSD
-126 IKSSGS
+126 IKSNDDFGFDNESQI
-132 CGKELSFSFEPDVG
+132 KPDVG
-146 NCYLQYNSA
+146 SCYLQYNSA
-155 TSSLMLMGD
+155 TSSLMLVGGD
-164 VDDKIDVKK
+164 IDAIK

-195 PIQEEIVDTDAEKI
+195 PIQEDIVNKNE

-216 DLRSLLTS
+216 DLRSLLTA
-224 DFFGKDI
+224 DFFSKEI
-231 TLEGFIGEDVV
+231 TLDGFIGEDVT
-242 EGGPDDDGDG
+242 EGGTDIKDPEK
-252 KVDNVYY
+252 KVVYY
-259 EKVFWTLPAKIPVEE
+259 EKVFWTLPAA
-274 KVKDKDEYKTVD
+274 
-286 FINDFIKI
+286 I
-294 EVETADNGHDYSSEG
+294 EVRDANGTVESIQIDINNADNGHDYSFEG
-309 IENPISKNINS
+309 IENPISENINS

>member
-16 CGFVFSL
+16 CAFVFSL

-64 REVKDFETSEF
+64 REVDFTSGEPVYGETLN
-75 GDTINVGQ
+75 IGQ
-83 VIPNK
+83 VIPKK

-126 IKSSGS
+126 IKSNDDFGFDNESQI
-132 CGKELSFSFEPDVG
+132 KPDVG
-146 NCYLQYNSA
+146 SCYLQYNSA
-155 TSSLMLMGD
+155 TSSLTLKDGE
-164 VDDKIDVKK
+164 IDAIK

-195 PIQEEIVDTDAEKI
+195 PIQEEIVDPAIKRV
-209 LKVGTPI
+209 LKEVTVI
-216 DLRSLLTS
+216 DLRSLLTA
-224 DFFGKDI
+224 DFFSKEI
-231 TLEGFIGEDVV
+231 TLDGFIGEDVT
-242 EGGPDDDGDG
+242 EGGTDLNDPEK
-252 KVDNVYY
+252 KVVYY
-259 EKVFWTLPAKIPVEE
+259 EKVFWTLPAAIEVRDANGTVES
-274 KVKDKDEYKTVD
+274 
-286 FINDFIKI
+286 IKI
-294 EVETADNGHDYSSEG
+294 DINNADNGHDYSFEG
-309 IENPISKNINS
+309 IENPISENINS

>member
-16 CGFVFSL
+16 CAFVFSL

-38 SIPEGGDSIVVS
+38 NVKGDSIIVS

-64 REVKDFETSEF
+64 REVDLA
-75 GDTINVGQ
+75 GDEPVYGKVLNIGQ
-83 VIPNK
+83 VIPKK

-95 FEDALIYKGTDY
+95 FEDALIYKGANY

-115 GDYYYFSNWSD
+115 GDYYYLSNWSD
-126 IKSSGS
+126 IKSNDDFGFGNESEI
-132 CGKELSFSFEPDVG
+132 KPDVG
-146 NCYLQYNSA
+146 SCYLQYNSA
-155 TSSLMLMGD
+155 TSSLMLVGGD
-164 VDDKIDVKK
+164 IDAIK

-195 PIQEEIVDTDAEKI
+195 PIQEEIVDPAIKRV
-209 LKVGTPI
+209 LKEVTVI
-216 DLRSLLTS
+216 DLRSLLTA
-224 DFFGKDI
+224 DFFSKEI
-231 TLEGFIGEDVV
+231 TLDGFIGEDVT
-242 EGGPDDDGDG
+242 EGGTDLNDPEK
-252 KVDNVYY
+252 KVVYY
-259 EKVFWTLPAKIPVEE
+259 EKVFWTLPAAIEVRDANGTVES
-274 KVKDKDEYKTVD
+274 
-286 FINDFIKI
+286 IKI
-294 EVETADNGHDYSSEG
+294 DINNADNGHDYSFEG
-309 IENPISKNINS
+309 IENPISENINS